1 MSARRLNLASL
12 EISFQLPLELGL
24 FRWGQAVD
32 TMRVGFC
39 MFHQING
46 MIGFARNWE
55 DQSECIGEYVR
66 EVVQQIENVVV
77 EVCLRVIDRRCV
89 GPSWLVTVGG
99 SRRGYAIGYAG
110 VGALAAETLDAIVIL
125 W

>member
-1 MSARRLNLASL
+1 MVKGKNK
-12 EISFQLPLELGL
+12 I
-24 FRWGQAVD
+24 
-32 TMRVGFC
+32 
-39 MFHQING
+39 
-46 MIGFARNWE
+46 RNSPEPGW
-55 DQSECIGEYVR
+55 SPPSP
-66 EVVQQIENVVV
+66 VQQIENVVV